1 MNTYVPTMTLYD
13 AQVFKVC
20 FVMLSPRF
28 PIPPSINPR
37 FIGWGRQSSQQVS
50 NTGTREA
57 PSSHS
62 DPPLS
67 LPSPQR
73 SARACEAGTELR
85 PEGHN

>member
-20 FVMLSPRF
+20 FVMSSPRF

-37 FIGWGRQSSQQVS
+37 LIGWGRQSSQQVS

-62 DPPLS
+62 DPAPLPPVS
-67 LPSPQR
+67 TALCTGLR
-73 SARACEAGTELR
+73 GRHGTQTRR
-85 PEGHN
+85 P

>member
-37 FIGWGRQSSQQVS
+37 LIGWGRQSSQQVS
-50 NTGTREA
+50 NTGHGKLLLLIRT
-57 PSSHS
+57 
-62 DPPLS
+62 PPLS